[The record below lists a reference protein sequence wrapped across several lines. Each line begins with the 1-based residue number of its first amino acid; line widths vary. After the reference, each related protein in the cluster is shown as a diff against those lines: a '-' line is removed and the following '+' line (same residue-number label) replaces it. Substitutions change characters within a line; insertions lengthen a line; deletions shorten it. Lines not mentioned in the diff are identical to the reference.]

1 MHLEKLENTFFELI
15 QVAIGTRVCLSHS
28 PTDEEWKGLYEA
40 AKKQS
45 LVGICF
51 AGVQK
56 LVAQQQ
62 EPPEMLYLT
71 WMGMAAK
78 IQQRNELVN
87 RQCAELQAKLS
98 ADGFRSCI
106 LKGQGVAALYRLHD
120 DDNETLRYD
129 NLSNSSN
136 NSNLSLLRQS
146 GDIDIWV
153 DGDRDKAMDWFRGHG
168 AEVSYIDSGHAHADV
183 FEDTEVEVHSRPSW
197 MYSSKGDKAFTRYWM
212 GCKNVQFGHRDE
224 RLGICYPTVEFNLV
238 HSLLHINRHIF
249 EEGIGFRQLMDY
261 FFILMAST
269 KEEQGRAM
277 EVLTAM
283 NLRRFARGIMYIE
296 QKVFGLSDER
306 MLCAAD
312 QKEGEFLLTDILA
325 GGNFGKHDARTESYG
340 LDERWKRGWFAIRH
354 NMRYLMHYPSEVLAI
369 PIWKVKHY
377 IWRKKN
383 GYI

>member
-1 MHLEKLENTFFELI
+1 MLVNITMQIGKIENTFFELI

-28 PTDEEWKGLYEA
+28 PTTEEWKGLYDV

-45 LVGICF
+45 LVGVCF

-56 LVAQQQ
+56 LVEQRQ

-78 IQQRNELVN
+78 IQQRNEVVN

-98 ADGFRSCI
+98 ADGFRSCV
-106 LKGQGVAALYRLHD
+106 LKGQGVALLYGEHLCG
-120 DDNETLRYD
+120 
-129 NLSNSSN
+129 
-136 NSNLSLLRQS
+136 LRQS

-153 DGDRDKAMDWFRGHG
+153 DGDRDKALDWFRGHG
-168 AEVSYIDSGHAHADV
+168 AEVSYIDSVHAHANV
-183 FEDTEVEVHSRPSW
+183 FDDTEVEVHSRPSW

-212 GCKNVQFGHRDE
+212 GCKDVQFGHWDE
-224 RLGICYPTVEFNLV
+224 RSGICYPTVEFNLV

-269 KEEQGRAM
+269 KEERGRAM

-296 QKVFGLSDER
+296 QKVFGLSDEKL
-306 MLCAAD
+306 LCVAD

-354 NMRYLMHYPSEVLAI
+354 NMHYLMHYPSEVLAI